1 MIIFFECPS
10 EAYQER
16 KNANAKQNQPDRSLV
31 ISGDFHWQRQSN
43 IAGSPKF
50 KCALCVD
57 GVNFGMRGIQPL
69 IFALLAVGSALP
81 LDAQIDRITGK
92 NFATRSE
99 VLATHGM
106 VCTSVPVATEV
117 GVGILK
123 RGGSAVDAAIAANAT
138 LGLMEPVSNGIG
150 GDLFAIVY
158 SAKENKLY
166 GINGS
171 GRSPLGLS
179 YDAMKS
185 ELAKLHSETIPP
197 RGMLPISVPGC
208 VDAWAELHKK
218 FGKLK
223 LSDDLAPSIRYA
235 EEGFPVTD
243 LIAYYWSFGPRLYKG
258 LPGAFFATYTLP
270 VETARPRADETVDR
284 REGAPAPNVERR
296 TPGKGDIF
304 KNPDLARTLR
314 LIGEKGRDA
323 FYKGEIADKIDAFMR
338 ANGGFLRKTDFEKH
352 TSTWLEPVSVNYRG
366 YDIFELPPNGQG
378 IATLQILNILE
389 GFDLRAMGRNSPET
403 LHTMIEAKKI
413 AWADRAKFYADPAF
427 AKVPLAGLLS
437 KSYAAERRKL
447 IDPDRATKTVE
458 AGNPQNG
465 AGAPPRRSA
474 EVSARG
480 RAGSSSLIDDG
491 DTIYMCTADDEGNMV
506 SLIQSNYRGMGSG
519 IVVPGLGFMFQDR
532 GELFSMDPQHA
543 NVYAPG
549 KRPFHT
555 IIPGF
560 VMKDGKPWEAFG
572 VMGGG
577 MQPQGHVQVLTN
589 QIDFGL
595 NVQEAGDASRWQHE
609 GDNEPTGEKMNAS
622 GGYVEVESGIPY
634 ETVRELRKKGH
645 DVRFDVGGYGG
656 YQAIKVEMHDGRR
669 VYVGASESR
678 KDGMAAGY

>member
-1 MIIFFECPS
+1 M
-10 EAYQER
+10 
-16 KNANAKQNQPDRSLV
+16 
-31 ISGDFHWQRQSN
+31 
-43 IAGSPKF
+43 
-50 KCALCVD
+50 
-57 GVNFGMRGIQPL
+57 
-69 IFALLAVGSALP
+69 
-81 LDAQIDRITGK
+81 
-92 NFATRSE
+92 
-99 VLATHGM
+99 
-106 VCTSVPVATEV
+106 
-117 GVGILK
+117 
-123 RGGSAVDAAIAANAT
+123 
-138 LGLMEPVSNGIG
+138 
-150 GDLFAIVY
+150 
-158 SAKENKLY
+158 
-166 GINGS
+166 
-171 GRSPLGLS
+171 
-179 YDAMKS
+179 
-185 ELAKLHSETIPP
+185 
-197 RGMLPISVPGC
+197 
-208 VDAWAELHKK
+208 
-218 FGKLK
+218 
-223 LSDDLAPSIRYA
+223 
-235 EEGFPVTD
+235 
-243 LIAYYWSFGPRLYKG
+243 
-258 LPGAFFATYTLP
+258 
-270 VETARPRADETVDR
+270 
-284 REGAPAPNVERR
+284 
-296 TPGKGDIF
+296 
-304 KNPDLARTLR
+304 
-314 LIGEKGRDA
+314 IGEKGRDA
-323 FYKGEIADKIDAFMR
+323 FYNGEIADKIDAFMR

-352 TSTWLEPVSVNYRG
+352 TSTWVEPVSVNYRG

-413 AWADRAKFYADPAF
+413 AWADRAKFYADPDF
-427 AKVPLAGLLS
+427 AKIPLAGLVS
-437 KSYAAERRKL
+437 KQYAAERRKS
-447 IDPDRATKTVE
+447 IDPNHAAKTVE
-458 AGNPQNG
+458 PGNPQNG
-465 AGAPPRRSA
+465 AGAPQRRSA
-474 EVSARG
+474 GISARG

-519 IVVPGLGFMFQDR
+519 IVVPSLGFMFQDR

-609 GDNEPTGEKMNAS
+609 GDNEPTDEKMNAA

-656 YQAIKVEMHDGRR
+656 YQAIKVEIHDNRR

>member
-1 MIIFFECPS
+1 MW
-10 EAYQER
+10 
-16 KNANAKQNQPDRSLV
+16 LV
-31 ISGDFHWQRQSN
+31 RWLKLS
-43 IAGSPKF
+43 
-50 KCALCVD
+50 
-57 GVNFGMRGIQPL
+57 FGL
-69 IFALLAVGSALP
+69 FALLIVGLR
-81 LDAQIDRITGK
+81 LNAQIDRMTGK

-99 VLATHGM
+99 VLARHGM
-106 VCTSVPVATEV
+106 VCTSVPAATQV
-117 GVGILK
+117 GIDILK

-138 LGLMEPVSNGIG
+138 LGLMEPVSNGVG

-179 YDAMKS
+179 YDQMKA
-185 ELAKLHSETIPP
+185 ELAKLHRETIPP
-197 RGMLPISVPGC
+197 VGMLPISVPGA
-208 VDAWAELHKK
+208 VDAWAELHKR

-223 LSDDLAPSIRYA
+223 LSDDLAPAVQYA
-235 EEGFPVTD
+235 EQGFPVTE
-243 LIAYYWSFGPRLYKG
+243 LIAYYWAFGPRLYKG
-258 LPGAFFATYTLP
+258 LPGAFSETYTL
-270 VETARPRADETVDR
+270 D
-284 REGAPAPNVERR
+284 GKGR
-296 TPGKGDIF
+296 TPAKGDIF
-304 KNPDLARTLR
+304 KNPALAKTLR

-338 ANGGFLRKTDFEKH
+338 ANGGFLRKADFEKH
-352 TSTWLEPVSVNYRG
+352 TSTWVEPVSTNYRG
-366 YDIFELPPNGQG
+366 YDVFELPPNGQG
-378 IATLQILNILE
+378 IAALQILNILE

-403 LHTMIEAKKI
+403 LHAMIEAKKI

-427 AKVPLAGLLS
+427 AKIPLTGLLS
-437 KSYAAERRKL
+437 KSYGAERRKL
-447 IDPDRATKTVE
+447 IDPNHAAKKVE
-458 AGNPQNG
+458 AGNPENG
-465 AGAPPRRSA
+465 VGAPPRRTVA
-474 EVSARG
+474 ASARG
-480 RAGSSSLIDDG
+480 RAGSSSVIDDG

-532 GELFSMDPQHA
+532 GELFSMDPTHA

-609 GDNEPTGEKMNAS
+609 GDNEPTGEKMTES

-634 ETVRELRKKGH
+634 EIVRELRKKGH

-656 YQAIKVEMHDGRR
+656 YQAIKVEMHDGQR

>member
-1 MIIFFECPS
+1 VVTMKSPLRVLLVLAGAIS
-10 EAYQER
+10 VT
-16 KNANAKQNQPDRSLV
+16 SL
-31 ISGDFHWQRQSN
+31 
-43 IAGSPKF
+43 
-50 KCALCVD
+50 L
-57 GVNFGMRGIQPL
+57 
-69 IFALLAVGSALP
+69 
-81 LDAQIDRITGK
+81 AQIDRITGK
-92 NFATRSE
+92 PFATRSE
-99 VLATHGM
+99 VLARHGM
-106 VCTSVPVATEV
+106 LCTSVPTATQV
-117 GVGILK
+117 GLDILK

-179 YDAMKS
+179 YEQMKV
-185 ELAKLHSETIPP
+185 ELDKLHRKTIPP
-197 RGMLPISVPGC
+197 RGMLPISVPGT
-208 VDAWAELHKK
+208 VDAWSELHKK

-223 LSDDLAPSIRYA
+223 LSDDLAPAAKYA
-235 EEGFPVTD
+235 EEGFPVSE
-243 LIAYYWSFGPRLYKG
+243 LIAFYWHFGPELYKD
-258 LPGAFFATYTLP
+258 LPGAFLETYTL
-270 VETARPRADETVDR
+270 D
-284 REGAPAPNVERR
+284 GKGR
-296 TPGKGDIF
+296 TPAKGDIF
-304 KNPDLARTLR
+304 KNPALAKTLR

-323 FYKGEIADKIDAFMR
+323 FYKGEIADKIDKFMQE
-338 ANGGFLRKTDFEKH
+338 NGGFLRKADFEKH
-352 TSTWLEPVSVNYRG
+352 TSTWIDPVSTNYRG
-366 YDIFELPPNGQG
+366 YDVFELPPNGQG

-389 GFDLRAMGRNSPET
+389 GFDLKSMGRNSGET
-403 LHTMIEAKKI
+403 LHVMIEAKKI
-413 AWADRAKFYADPAF
+413 AWADRAKFYADPEF
-427 AKVPLAGLLS
+427 AKIPLPGLLS
-437 KSYAAERRKL
+437 KEYATERRKL
-447 IDPDRATKTVE
+447 IDPNHAARAVE
-458 AGNPQNG
+458 
-465 AGAPPRRSA
+465 AGAPPANAPISQLRRPPLQDPAATPKRSPA
-474 EVSARG
+474 
-480 RAGSSSLIDDG
+480 DDG

-532 GELFSMDPQHA
+532 GELFSMEPGHA

-609 GDNEPTGEKMNAS
+609 GDNEPTGEKMTN

-634 ETVRELRKKGH
+634 EIVRELEKRGH

-656 YQAIKVEMHDGRR
+656 YQAIKTETRDGQRI
-669 VYVGASESR
+669 YVGASESR
-678 KDGMAAGY
+678 KDGQAAGY

>member
-1 MIIFFECPS
+1 MW
-10 EAYQER
+10 
-16 KNANAKQNQPDRSLV
+16 LV
-31 ISGDFHWQRQSN
+31 RWI
-43 IAGSPKF
+43 K
-50 KCALCVD
+50 
-57 GVNFGMRGIQPL
+57 PL
-69 IFALLAVGSALP
+69 SFALLTLLVGVRM
-81 LDAQIDRITGK
+81 DAQIDRITGK

-99 VLATHGM
+99 VLARHGI
-106 VCTSVPVATEV
+106 VCTSVPAATEV
-117 GVGILK
+117 GIDILK

-171 GRSPLGLS
+171 GRSPAGLS
-179 YDAMKS
+179 YDQMKA
-185 ELAKLHSETIPP
+185 ELEKLQKPPSPQSSPWPGRGGRAAPGEGRALKIPP
-197 RGMLPISVPGC
+197 TGMLPISVPGT

-223 LSDDLAPSIRYA
+223 LSDDLAPAIRYA
-235 EEGFPVTD
+235 EEGFPVTE
-243 LIAYYWSFGPRLYKG
+243 LIAYYWAFGPRLYKG
-258 LPGAFFATYTLP
+258 LPGAFLETYTL
-270 VETARPRADETVDR
+270 D
-284 REGAPAPNVERR
+284 GKGR
-296 TPGKGDIF
+296 TPAKGDIF
-304 KNPDLARTLR
+304 KNPDLAKTLR
-314 LIGEKGRDA
+314 LIGEKGRDV
-323 FYKGEIADKIDAFMR
+323 FYKGEIADKIGNFMR
-338 ANGGFLRKTDFEKH
+338 ANGGFLRKADFEKH
-352 TSTWLEPVSVNYRG
+352 TSTWVDPVSTNYRG
-366 YDIFELPPNGQG
+366 YDVFELPPNGQG
-378 IATLQILNILE
+378 IAALQILNILE

-427 AKVPLAGLLS
+427 SNIPLAGLVS
-437 KSYAAERRKL
+437 KRYAAERRKL
-447 IDPDRATKTVE
+447 IDPNHAAKQVD
-458 AGNPQNG
+458 AGNPALDQ
-465 AGAPPRRSA
+465 
-474 EVSARG
+474 
-480 RAGSSSLIDDG
+480 G

-532 GELFSMDPQHA
+532 GELFSMDPAHA
-543 NVYAPG
+543 DVYAPG

-609 GDNEPTGEKMNAS
+609 GDNEPTGEKMTGS

-656 YQAIKVEMHDGRR
+656 YQAIKVEMHDGQR

>member
-1 MIIFFECPS
+1 VRCIKLSF
-10 EAYQER
+10 
-16 KNANAKQNQPDRSLV
+16 
-31 ISGDFHWQRQSN
+31 
-43 IAGSPKF
+43 
-50 KCALCVD
+50 AL
-57 GVNFGMRGIQPL
+57 
-69 IFALLAVGSALP
+69 FALLVAGLR
-81 LDAQIDRITGK
+81 LNAQIDRITGK

-99 VLATHGM
+99 VLARHGM
-106 VCTSVPVATEV
+106 VCTSVPAATEV
-117 GVGILK
+117 GIDILK

-150 GDLFAIVY
+150 GDLFAMVY

-171 GRSPLGLS
+171 GRSPLALS
-179 YDAMKS
+179 YDQLKS
-185 ELAKLHSETIPP
+185 ELAKLHRETIPP
-197 RGMLPISVPGC
+197 VGMLPISVPGT
-208 VDAWAELHKK
+208 VDAWAELHKR

-223 LSDDLAPSIRYA
+223 LSDDLAPAIQYA
-235 EEGFPVTD
+235 EEGFPVTE
-243 LIAYYWSFGPRLYKG
+243 LIAYYWAFGPRLYKG
-258 LPGAFFATYTLP
+258 LAGAFLETYTL
-270 VETARPRADETVDR
+270 D
-284 REGAPAPNVERR
+284 GKGR
-296 TPGKGDIF
+296 TPAKGDIF
-304 KNPDLARTLR
+304 KNPALAKTLR
-314 LIGEKGRDA
+314 LIAEKGRDA
-323 FYKGEIADKIDAFMR
+323 FYKGEIADKVDEFMR
-338 ANGGFLRKTDFEKH
+338 TNGGFLRKPDFEKH
-352 TSTWLEPVSVNYRG
+352 TSTWVEPVSTSYRG
-366 YDIFELPPNGQG
+366 YDVFELPPNGQG
-378 IATLQILNILE
+378 IAALQMLNILE

-427 AKVPLAGLLS
+427 AKIPLAGLLS
-437 KSYAAERRKL
+437 KKYAAERRKL
-447 IDPDRATKTVE
+447 IDPNHATKKVE

-465 AGAPPRRSA
+465 VGAPPRRSV
-474 EVSARG
+474 ETSARG
-480 RAGSSSLIDDG
+480 RAGSSSVIDDG

-506 SLIQSNYRGMGSG
+506 SLIQSNYRGMGGG

-532 GELFSMDPQHA
+532 GELFSMDPSHA

-560 VMKDGKPWEAFG
+560 VMKNGKPWEAFG

-595 NVQEAGDASRWQHE
+595 SVQEAGDASRWQHE
-609 GDNEPTGEKMNAS
+609 GDNEPTGEKMTES

-634 ETVRELRKKGH
+634 ETVRELRKRGH
-645 DVRFDVGGYGG
+645 DMRFGVGGYGG
-656 YQAIKVEMHDGRR
+656 YQAIRVEMHDGQR

>member
-1 MIIFFECPS
+1 MS
-10 EAYQER
+10 EM
-16 KNANAKQNQPDRSLV
+16 RS
-31 ISGDFHWQRQSN
+31 IQRVS
-43 IAGSPKF
+43 
-50 KCALCVD
+50 
-57 GVNFGMRGIQPL
+57 
-69 IFALLAVGSALP
+69 FALLTFAAASS

-106 VCTSVPVATEV
+106 VCTSVPAATEV
-117 GVGILK
+117 GLDILK

-138 LGLMEPVSNGIG
+138 LGLMEPVSNGVG

-179 YDAMKS
+179 YEQMKA
-185 ELAKLHSETIPP
+185 ELAKLRRETIPP
-197 RGMLPISVPGC
+197 HGMLQINVPGT

-223 LSDDLAPSIRYA
+223 LSDDLAPGIRYA

-243 LIAYYWSFGPRLYKG
+243 LIAYYWKLSVPLYKNM
-258 LPGAFFATYTLP
+258 PGAFLETYTLDGKG
-270 VETARPRADETVDR
+270 R
-284 REGAPAPNVERR
+284 APA
-296 TPGKGDIF
+296 KGDIF
-304 KNPDLARTLR
+304 KNPMLAKTLR

-323 FYKGEIADKIDAFMR
+323 FYKSEIADKIDSFMQ
-338 ANGGFLRKTDFEKH
+338 ANGGFLRKADFEKH
-352 TSTWLEPVSVNYRG
+352 ASTWVDPVSTNYRG
-366 YDIFELPPNGQG
+366 YDVFELPPNGQG
-378 IATLQILNILE
+378 VATLQILNILE

-403 LHTMIEAKKI
+403 LHAMIEAKKI
-413 AWADRAKFYADPAF
+413 AWADRAKFSADPAF
-427 AKVPLAGLLS
+427 AKIPLAGLLS
-437 KSYAAERRKL
+437 KEYAAERGKL
-447 IDPDRATKTVE
+447 IDPNHAAKKVE
-458 AGNPQNG
+458 AGNPADG
-465 AGAPPRRSA
+465 ARAPPRRSA

-480 RAGSSSLIDDG
+480 RASSSLPIDDG
-491 DTIYMCTADDEGNMV
+491 DTIYMCSADDEGNMV

-532 GELFSMDPQHA
+532 GELFSMEPTHA

-609 GDNEPTGEKMNAS
+609 GDNEPTGEKMEN
-622 GGYVEVESGIPY
+622 GGYVNLESGIPA
-634 ETVRELRKKGH
+634 ETQRELKKREH
-645 DVRFDVGGYGG
+645 DVRVDVGGYGG
-656 YQAIKVEMHDGRR
+656 YQAIKVEMHDGQR

-678 KDGMAAGY
+678 KDGQAAGY

>member
-1 MIIFFECPS
+1 MS
-10 EAYQER
+10 E
-16 KNANAKQNQPDRSLV
+16 
-31 ISGDFHWQRQSN
+31 
-43 IAGSPKF
+43 
-50 KCALCVD
+50 
-57 GVNFGMRGIQPL
+57 MRGVQRVS
-69 IFALLAVGSALP
+69 FAFLALAVGSS

-106 VCTSVPVATEV
+106 VCTSIPTATQV
-117 GVGILK
+117 GLDILK
-123 RGGSAVDAAIAANAT
+123 RDGSAVDAAIAANAT

-150 GDLFAIVY
+150 GDLFAIIY

-179 YDAMKS
+179 YDQMKA
-185 ELAKLHSETIPP
+185 ELAKLDRQTIPP
-197 RGMLPISVPGC
+197 LGMLPISVPGC

-218 FGKLK
+218 FSKLK
-223 LSDDLAPSIRYA
+223 LSDDLAPAVRYA

-243 LIAYYWSFGPRLYKG
+243 LIAYYWGFGPRLYKG
-258 LPGAFFATYTLP
+258 LPGAFVATYTLDGK
-270 VETARPRADETVDR
+270 E
-284 REGAPAPNVERR
+284 R

-338 ANGGFLRKTDFEKH
+338 ANGGFLRKIEFEKH
-352 TSTWLEPVSVNYRG
+352 TSTWVEPASVNYRG
-366 YDIFELPPNGQG
+366 YDVFELPPNGQG
-378 IATLQILNILE
+378 ISALQMLNILE

-403 LHTMIEAKKI
+403 LHTMIEAKKVV
-413 AWADRAKFYADPAF
+413 WADRAKFYADPAF
-427 AKVPLAGLLS
+427 AKIPLAGLLS
-437 KSYAAERRKL
+437 KGYAAARRKL
-447 IDPDRATKTVE
+447 IDPNRAAKQVE
-458 AGNPQNG
+458 AGNPALNQ
-465 AGAPPRRSA
+465 
-474 EVSARG
+474 
-480 RAGSSSLIDDG
+480 G
-491 DTIYMCTADDEGNMV
+491 DTIYLCTADDEGNMV

-519 IVVPGLGFMFQDR
+519 IVVPGLGFMFHDR

-549 KRPFHT
+549 KRPVHP

-609 GDNEPTGEKMNAS
+609 GDNEPTGEKMTPS

-634 ETVRELRKKGH
+634 EAVRELRKKGH

-656 YQAIKVEMHDGRR
+656 YQAIRVEMHDGQR

>member
-1 MIIFFECPS
+1 MW
-10 EAYQER
+10 
-16 KNANAKQNQPDRSLV
+16 LV
-31 ISGDFHWQRQSN
+31 RWI
-43 IAGSPKF
+43 K
-50 KCALCVD
+50 
-57 GVNFGMRGIQPL
+57 PL
-69 IFALLAVGSALP
+69 SFALLTLLVGVRM
-81 LDAQIDRITGK
+81 DAQIDRITGK

-99 VLATHGM
+99 VLARHGI
-106 VCTSVPVATEV
+106 VCTSVPAATEV
-117 GVGILK
+117 GIDILK

-171 GRSPLGLS
+171 GRSPAGLS
-179 YDAMKS
+179 YDQMKA
-185 ELAKLHSETIPP
+185 ELAKLHRETIPP
-197 RGMLPISVPGC
+197 TGMLPISVPGT
-208 VDAWAELHKK
+208 VDAWAELHKR

-223 LSDDLAPSIRYA
+223 LSDDLAPAIRYA
-235 EEGFPVTD
+235 EEGFPVTE
-243 LIAYYWSFGPRLYKG
+243 LIAYYWAFGPRLYKG
-258 LPGAFFATYTLP
+258 LPGAFPETYTL
-270 VETARPRADETVDR
+270 D
-284 REGAPAPNVERR
+284 GKGR
-296 TPGKGDIF
+296 TPAKGDIF
-304 KNPDLARTLR
+304 KNPDLAKTLR
-314 LIGEKGRDA
+314 LIGEKGRDV
-323 FYKGEIADKIDAFMR
+323 FYKGEIADKIDNFMR
-338 ANGGFLRKTDFEKH
+338 ANGGFLRKADFEKH
-352 TSTWLEPVSVNYRG
+352 TATWVDPVPTNYRG
-366 YDIFELPPNGQG
+366 YDVFELPPNGQG
-378 IATLQILNILE
+378 IAALQILNILE
-389 GFDLRAMGRNSPET
+389 GFDLYAMGRNSPET
-403 LHTMIEAKKI
+403 LHTMVEAKKI
-413 AWADRAKFYADPAF
+413 AWADRAKFYADPDF
-427 AKVPLAGLLS
+427 AKSPLAGLLS
-437 KSYAAERRKL
+437 KKYAAERRKL
-447 IDPDRATKTVE
+447 IDPNHAAKSVE
-458 AGNPQNG
+458 AGNSENG

-474 EVSARG
+474 GGSARG
-480 RAGSSSLIDDG
+480 RAGSSSAIDDG

-532 GELFSMDPQHA
+532 GELFSMDPTHA

-609 GDNEPTGEKMNAS
+609 GDNEPTGEKMTGS

-656 YQAIKVEMHDGRR
+656 YQAIKVEMHDGQR

>member
-1 MIIFFECPS
+1 
-10 EAYQER
+10 
-16 KNANAKQNQPDRSLV
+16 
-31 ISGDFHWQRQSN
+31 
-43 IAGSPKF
+43 
-50 KCALCVD
+50 
-57 GVNFGMRGIQPL
+57 MRGIQPL
-69 IFALLAVGSALP
+69 IFALVTVGSALS

-106 VCTSVPVATEV
+106 VCTSVPAATQ
-117 GVGILK
+117 VGIEILK
-123 RGGSAVDAAIAANAT
+123 AGGSAVDAAIAANAT
-138 LGLMEPVSNGIG
+138 LGLREPVSNGIG

-171 GRSPLGLS
+171 GRSPLGLN
-179 YDAMKS
+179 YDQMKT
-185 ELAKLHSETIPP
+185 ELAKLHPDP
-197 RGMLPISVPGC
+197 LPARGMLPISVPGT

-223 LSDDLAPSIRYA
+223 LADDLAPAIRYA
-235 EEGFPVTD
+235 EEGFPVTE
-243 LIAYYWSFGPRLYKG
+243 LIAYYWGFGPRLYKG
-258 LPGAFFATYTLP
+258 LPGGFLETYTL
-270 VETARPRADETVDR
+270 D
-284 REGAPAPNVERR
+284 GKGR
-296 TPGKGDIF
+296 TPGKGDVF
-304 KNPDLARTLR
+304 KNPALANTLR
-314 LIGEKGRDA
+314 TIGEQGRDA
-323 FYKGEIADKIDAFMR
+323 FYRGEIADKIDAFMQQ
-338 ANGGFLRKTDFEKH
+338 NGGFLRKADFEKH
-352 TSTWLEPVSVNYRG
+352 TSTWVDPVATNYRG
-366 YDIFELPPNGQG
+366 FDVFELPPNGQG

-389 GFDLRAMGRNSPET
+389 GYDLKAMGRNSPDT

-413 AWADRAKFYADPAF
+413 AWADRARFYADPDF
-427 AKVPLAGLLS
+427 AKIPLVGLLS

-447 IDPDRATKTVE
+447 IDPAKAAKTVT
-458 AGNPQNG
+458 AGNP
-465 AGAPPRRSA
+465 A
-474 EVSARG
+474 
-480 RAGSSSLIDDG
+480 LDHG
-491 DTIYMCTADDEGNMV
+491 DTIYMCAADDEGNMV
-506 SLIQSNYRGMGSG
+506 SPIQSNYRGMGSG
-519 IVVPGLGFMFQDR
+519 IAVPGLGIMFQDR
-532 GELFSMDPQHA
+532 GELFSMEPGHA

-609 GDNEPTGEKMNAS
+609 GDNEPTGEKMNPS